1 MFFYFI
7 WGTNF
12 LMAEKRKKGRWGKLG
27 IDTKSRSWLRE
38 EFPIKE
44 LSRN

>member
-1 MFFYFI
+1 
-7 WGTNF
+7 
-12 LMAEKRKKGRWGKLG
+12 MAEKRKKGRWGKLG
-27 IDTKSRSWLRE
+27 IDTKSRVWLRE